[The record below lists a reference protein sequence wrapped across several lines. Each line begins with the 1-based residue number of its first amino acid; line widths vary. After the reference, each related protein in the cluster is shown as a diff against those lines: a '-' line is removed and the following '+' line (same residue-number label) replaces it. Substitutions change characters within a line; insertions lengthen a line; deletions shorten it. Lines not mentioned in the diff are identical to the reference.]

1 MVCTFPPCFQKC
13 IPAGVLGFNSST
25 EPGLVVSYWCWFRP
39 HNTGW
44 EIWQFYIPLFVSAT
58 IALGTFCFL
67 IYKIRTMDE
76 MRASNSGAGASTERQ
91 DEQIALFRRLAFQ
104 LFTMNVIFLP
114 DRYEIYIF
122 SLRFCCSDTVCSD
135 CESL

>member
-1 MVCTFPPCFQKC
+1 VRSFCLC

-25 EPGLVVSYWCWFRP
+25 EPGLEVSFWCWFKP

-58 IALGTFCFL
+58 IALGTFVFL

-76 MRASNSGAGASTERQ
+76 MRASNSGAGASTDRQ
-91 DEQIALFRRLAFQ
+91 DEQVAVFRRLAFQ

-114 DRYEIYIF
+114 DRYE
-122 SLRFCCSDTVCSD
+122 RACSFIVVC
-135 CESL
+135 